1 MKIIQITDLHLV
13 PTGDRLFDNDP
24 GERLTACLADVAAHH
39 ADAEL
44 CVITGDLAHHAERN
58 AYARLREALEVLPMP
73 VRLLMGN
80 HDDRTIFR
88 SVFSEAPVDDFGFIQ
103 SVLDT
108 AAGRFLF
115 LDTKRSDSH
124 AGLYCEQR
132 QAWLRARLEEAHGR
146 PIYLFMH
153 HPPLSVHFR
162 PADDIMLDDG
172 AAFGRILDGHSIRHL
187 FFGHVHRPITGSW
200 QNIPFSTLRG
210 LNHQLWLDFSHE
222 QGIPCSMEPPAYAIA
237 FLNADAV
244 VIHTH
249 DFLDT
254 SAKYRY
260 EPNLPVERQVVP
272 IARRSQL

>member
-13 PTGDRLFDNDP
+13 SIGDRLFDNDP
-24 GERLTACLADVAAHH
+24 GERLKSCLADVAKHH

-44 CVITGDLAHHAERN
+44 CVITGDLAHHGQKG
-58 AYARLREALEVLPMP
+58 AYVRLREALEVLPMP
-73 VRLLMGN
+73 VRLLLGN
-80 HDDRTIFR
+80 HDDRANFR
-88 SVFSEAPVDDFGFIQ
+88 EVFAEAPVDSFGFVQ
-103 SVLDT
+103 SMLD
-108 AAGRFLF
+108 APAGRFLF
-115 LDTKRSDSH
+115 LDTKRSGSH
-124 AGLYCEQR
+124 AGLYCEPR
-132 QAWLRARLEEAHGR
+132 RAWLRARLEEAEGR

-153 HPPLSVHFR
+153 HPPLPVHFR
-162 PADDIMLDDG
+162 PADEIMLDDG
-172 AAFGRILDGHSIRHL
+172 AAFGKILEEHSIRHL

-222 QGIPCSMEPPAYAIA
+222 RGIPCSMEPPAYAIA

-254 SAKYRY
+254 SAKYLY
-260 EPNLPVERQVVP
+260 DPDLPVERQVVP
-272 IARRSQL
+272 MGRRAQP